1 MSIKI
6 LLKKGKD
13 DHFRGQN
20 KIFFPSNHEILAAVQ
35 IDCTDWHYLCIKF
48 Y

>member
-1 MSIKI
+1 MQKIIILEGKI
-6 LLKKGKD
+6 L
-13 DHFRGQN
+13 
-20 KIFFPSNHEILAAVQ
+20 PSNHEILAAMQ